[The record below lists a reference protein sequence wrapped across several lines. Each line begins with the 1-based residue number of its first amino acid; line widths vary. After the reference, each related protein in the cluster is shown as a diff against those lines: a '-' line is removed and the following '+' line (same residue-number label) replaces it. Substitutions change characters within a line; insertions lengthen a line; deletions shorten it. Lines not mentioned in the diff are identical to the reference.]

1 MITYVGHFIGHRAFA
16 FIIVGTRRIPATTTS
31 KFSSLYSHYT
41 LVLIIHTSFNA
52 HQTNHHRHYP
62 SQQVHLLSSWV
73 PSTLWTQNEE
83 GRLFLIIL

>member
-41 LVLIIHTSFNA
+41 LVLIIHTLIA